1 MVSSPQPEGGN
12 GINLLLAIKETAL
25 VEAGRLDADATAWE
39 TKAAELRHQAK
50 GLREIHAAA
59 GPYLPTP
66 VTPLRVAG

>member
-1 MVSSPQPEGGN
+1 MSGIKPEGGT

-25 VEAGRLDADATAWE
+25 MDAGRLDSEATTLE
-39 TKAAELRHQAK
+39 SKASELRHQAK